1 VTLGRVVDA
10 WGATEDDVRRRLP
23 CDALFPDAD
32 VVVHRA
38 VDVAAPADLVFR
50 WLCQLRAAP
59 YSYDLIDNL
68 GHRSPQQLTPGLDRL
83 VVGQPAMRMFHVAS
97 FLRPDQITFEHRG
110 VFGRVVV
117 TYAVLP
123 GHGCC
128 HLLMRIRWS
137 PPPLPVPRALV
148 GRAMAVGDL
157 VMARRQLLNLKR
169 LAERDAHGPLAGARP
184 SLRGKGG
191 EGVLY

>member
-1 VTLGRVVDA
+1 VTLARLVQA
-10 WGATEDDVRRRLP
+10 WGATEDDVRLRLP

-38 VDVAAPADLVFR
+38 VDIAAPPDLVFR

-68 GHRSPQQLTPGLDRL
+68 GHRSPQRLTPGLDRL
-83 VVGQPAMRMFHVAS
+83 VVGQPAMRLFHIAS
-97 FLRPDQITFEHRG
+97 FQRPEQLTFEHFG

-117 TYAVLP
+117 SYAILP
-123 GHGCC
+123 GDGGS

-137 PPPLPVPRALV
+137 PPRLPVPRAV
-148 GRAMAVGDL
+148 AARVMAVGDL

-169 LAERDAHGPLAGARP
+169 LAERDARGPSRRVPPGPARD
-184 SLRGKGG
+184 GG
-191 EGVLY
+191 EGVV